1 MEKKDCNV
9 IDLNKKKAI
18 IERTFYY
25 EGEKYTEV
33 SVYDKIFDKTE
44 YIGTSYDEMKY
55 YFNKNYVVFVKDEDV
70 EFAFDIN
77 NFCFI
82 SDEMEK
88 MIAFNRILKSSQI
101 EYTDAERK
109 IKLNSDAKRIIK
121 KLSENNK

>member
-55 YFNKNYVVFVKDEDV
+55 YFNNNYVVFVKDEDV

-82 SDEMEK
+82 NDEMEK
-88 MIAFNRILKSSQI
+88 MIAFSRILKSSQI
-101 EYTDAERK
+101 DYTDAERK
-109 IKLNSDAKRIIK
+109 EKLDSDVKKIVKRIKSIN
-121 KLSENNK
+121 E